1 MNKVVLMGRL
11 TRDPELRYSNRGT
24 DQMAICR
31 YTLAVDRR
39 QRSQNGDQ
47 QADFIPCT
55 AFGKGGEFAEKHFR
69 QGMRVL
75 VSGHIQT
82 GSYTNRDGQKVYT
95 TTVIVEEQEF
105 ADGKRDAGAAGRQQ
119 QRAGGQP
126 GGSEYRDAGGAYHD
140 GYGQRDMEKDQ
151 GFMDVPD
158 NADDMGLPFN

>member
-11 TRDPELRYSNRGT
+11 TKDPVLRYSGQGQE
-24 DQMAICR
+24 QMAIANF
-31 YTLAVDRR
+31 TLAVDRR
-39 QRSQNGDQ
+39 RRDPNGEQ

-55 AFGKGGEFAEKHFR
+55 AFGKSGEFAANYFK

-75 VSGHIQT
+75 ISGRIQT
-82 GSYTNRDGQKVYT
+82 GSYTNREGQKVYT

-105 ADGKRDAGAAGRQQ
+105 ADGKKDAGANPGQRRQN
-119 QRAGGQP
+119 
-126 GGSEYRDAGGAYHD
+126 GSGYRDAGGAYHD
-140 GYGQRDMEKDQ
+140 GYGQRDMQADQ

>member
-11 TRDPELRYSNRGT
+11 TKDPVLRYSNQGPE
-24 DQMAICR
+24 QMAITNF
-31 YTLAVDRR
+31 TLAVDRR
-39 QRSQNGDQ
+39 RRDPNGEQ

-55 AFGKGGEFAEKHFR
+55 AFGKGGEFAANYFK

-75 VSGHIQT
+75 ISGRIQT

-105 ADGKRDAGAAGRQQ
+105 ADSKKGAGADPGQKRQN
-119 QRAGGQP
+119 
-126 GGSEYRDAGGAYHD
+126 GSGYRDADGKYHD
-140 GYGQRDMEKDQ
+140 GYGQRDMQADQ
-151 GFMDVPD
+151 GFMGVPD